1 MIVKRLMT
9 IGALAL
15 LWSTGACA
23 QQADPSQDPDWS
35 LRQSTALNNLK
46 VTDGWQTAAG
56 GVRWRRIKGDGTGKH
71 PTVAD
76 TVTLHY
82 AGTLTTGL
90 EFDSSYKRGEPAT
103 FPLSDLIEGW
113 QIAVPLMGV
122 GDVFEIAV
130 PAEVGY
136 GPITRG
142 EIPGGA
148 TLFFKIELIG
158 FEGA

>member
-1 MIVKRLMT
+1 MKRLMMV
-9 IGALAL
+9 GALAL
-15 LWSTGACA
+15 LWSTSACA
-23 QQADPSQDPDWS
+23 QRGADPSQDPDWP
-35 LRQSTALNNLK
+35 LRQQKALTGLNAS
-46 VTDGWQTAAG
+46 DGWQTAQG
-56 GVRWRRIKGDGTGKH
+56 GVRWRRIKGDGSGAH

-82 AGTLTTGL
+82 AGTLTTGT

-103 FPLSDLIEGW
+103 FPLGELIEGW

-130 PAEVGY
+130 PADLGY
-136 GPITRG
+136 GPVTRG

-148 TLFFKIELIG
+148 TLFFKIELLGIG
-158 FEGA
+158 G